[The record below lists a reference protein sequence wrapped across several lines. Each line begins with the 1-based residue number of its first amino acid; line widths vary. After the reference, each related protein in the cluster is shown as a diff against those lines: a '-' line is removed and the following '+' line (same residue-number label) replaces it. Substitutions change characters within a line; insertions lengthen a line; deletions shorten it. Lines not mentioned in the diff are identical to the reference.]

1 MPARAPDTVELAA
14 RLRLAVTRLARRL
27 RQEAEAG
34 ITPSMLSA
42 LSSAERQGPVTM
54 RDLCAAEQVQ
64 PPTMTRIVA
73 ALVEGGLVVREPD
86 PADGRVAWVRVT
98 PEGRRLLERS
108 RRRKE
113 AYLAKTLRSL
123 EPEEL
128 RTLEAAAE
136 ILERL
141 TDAPSEARAGARS

>member
-1 MPARAPDTVELAA
+1 VPTRAPDTAELAA

-42 LSSAERQGPVTM
+42 LSAAERQGPVTM

-73 ALVEGGLVVREPD
+73 ALVSAGLVVREAD
-86 PADGRVAWVRVT
+86 AEDGRVAWVRVT
-98 PEGRRLLERS
+98 PDGRRLLERS

-113 AYLAKTLRSL
+113 AFLARALRDL
-123 EPEEL
+123 DA
-128 RTLEAAAE
+128 RDVATLEAAADV
-136 ILERL
+136 LERF
-141 TDAPSEARAGARS
+141 TEAPHERGRP

>member
-1 MPARAPDTVELAA
+1 VATRAPDTVELAA

-27 RQEAEAG
+27 RQEAGAG

-73 ALVEGGLVVREPD
+73 ALVAGGLVVREAD
-86 PADGRVAWVRVT
+86 AKDGRVAWVKVT
-98 PEGRRLLERS
+98 ADGRRLLERS

-113 AYLAKTLRSL
+113 AFLARALR
-123 EPEEL
+123 EL
-128 RTLEAAAE
+128 DPRDVATLEAAADV
-136 ILERL
+136 LERF
-141 TDAPSEARAGARS
+141 TEAPHEAGERS